1 MMSLVS
7 ETLLDSYTENDLVFF
22 FFFLNQGSI

>member
-22 FFFLNQGSI
+22 FFLNQGSI

>member
-7 ETLLDSYTENDLVFF
+7 ETALDSYTENDLVFKKKK
-22 FFFLNQGSI
+22 NQGSIQ